1 MISRRN
7 LAIGICGSMLASNMS
22 NAQGVPRASELMF
35 VVPAAAGG
43 SADISGRLLARGIT
57 SIQTTPIII
66 SNRSA
71 GQGIEGTLYV
81 FNSPVNSGNVL
92 VGGPNGLFFAPAREN
107 LPYNADSFDPV
118 CMFSMAAFVLVTR
131 VDNFNNIDELMIAM
145 QTRRI
150 NFAFSAADGRYLID
164 RFVKHVNARDTVAV
178 SYRGGGEAVRDVF
191 SGVVDVAIT
200 SLASVVGGIQS
211 GTLRLLAHTLDSG
224 NVAAYP
230 NLPGLSDVLQNRDPA
245 LTSFHWHG
253 LYLPKGSPQN
263 LNRFLQNAT
272 RMVYGDSTF
281 VAEHISRGMI
291 PRYMNP
297 DQLRE
302 HHAKMEVYMIG
313 YNNWIR
319 ENGSL

>member
-1 MISRRN
+1 MINRRELMLGIGGSI
-7 LAIGICGSMLASNMS
+7 LACDVMASQEIN
-22 NAQGVPRASELMF
+22 RSELTF
-35 VVPAAAGG
+35 VVPASAGG
-43 SADISGRLLARGIT
+43 SADISSRFLARGIT
-57 SIQTTPIII
+57 ATTSVPIVI

-71 GQGIEGTLYV
+71 GQGIEGVLHV
-81 FNSPVNSGNVL
+81 FNSSSESRNVL

-107 LPYNADSFDPV
+107 VPYNSDSFDPV
-118 CMFSMAAFVLVTR
+118 CMFSLAAFVLVTR
-131 VDNFNNIDELMIAM
+131 SDKFGNIHELVSAM

-150 NFAFSAADGRYLID
+150 NFAFSAGDGRYLID
-164 RFVKHVNARDTVAV
+164 RMIRTTNARDTVAV
-178 SYRGGGEAVRDVF
+178 SYRGGGDVMRDVL

-200 SLASVVGGIQS
+200 SLASVAGPVQS
-211 GTLRLLAHTLDSG
+211 GSLRLLAHTLDSG
-224 NVAAYP
+224 IVAAHP
-230 NLPGLSDVLQNRDPA
+230 NLPRLSEVVGDNHPA

-263 LNRFLQNAT
+263 LNRFLQNAS

-297 DQLRE
+297 TQLRE

-319 ENGSL
+319 ENGSQ

>member
-1 MISRRN
+1 MNRRE
-7 LAIGICGSMLASNMS
+7 LIMGIGGSILTSAAMA
-22 NAQGVPRASELMF
+22 AQEITRSELTF
-35 VVPAAAGG
+35 VVPASAGG
-43 SADISGRLLARGIT
+43 SADISSRFLARGIT
-57 SIQTTPIII
+57 ATTSVPIVI

-71 GQGIEGTLYV
+71 GQGIEGVLHV
-81 FNSPVNSGNVL
+81 FNSVPDSRNIL
-92 VGGPNGLFFAPAREN
+92 VGGPNGLFFAPARESV
-107 LPYNADSFDPV
+107 PYNSDSFDSV
-118 CMFSMAAFVLVTR
+118 CMFSLAAFVLVSR
-131 VDNFNNIDELMIAM
+131 SDKFANIDELILAM
-145 QTRRI
+145 QTRRV
-150 NFAFSAADGRYLID
+150 NFAFSAGDGRYLID
-164 RFVKHVNARDTVAV
+164 RMIRTTNARDTVAV
-178 SYRGGGEAVRDVF
+178 SYRGGGDAMRDVL

-200 SLASVVGGIQS
+200 SLASVAGAVQS
-211 GTLRLLAHTLDSG
+211 GSLRLLAHTLDSG

-230 NLPGLSDVLQNRDPA
+230 NLPRLSGVIGDNHPA